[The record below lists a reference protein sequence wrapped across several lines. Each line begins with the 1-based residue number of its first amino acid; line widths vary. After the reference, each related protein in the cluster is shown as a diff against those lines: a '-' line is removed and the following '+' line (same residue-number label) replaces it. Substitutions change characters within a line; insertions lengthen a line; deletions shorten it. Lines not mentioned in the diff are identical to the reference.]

1 VIAAKH
7 SALMEYD
14 HRVNIAWLAVVL
26 ALGFLDSEKDRAT
39 NQRSNKKGALARP
52 LFTGKGAKSL
62 SHKDLTKSVAYFRT
76 SSMSNVG
83 EDKDTLKR
91 QRAAVYA
98 FAKAGKRSLREVAVE
113 LEAAGHVTS
122 AGTRYGAAAVARMI
136 R

>member
-1 VIAAKH
+1 
-7 SALMEYD
+7 
-14 HRVNIAWLAVVL
+14 
-26 ALGFLDSEKDRAT
+26 
-39 NQRSNKKGALARP
+39 
-52 LFTGKGAKSL
+52 
-62 SHKDLTKSVAYFRT
+62 
-76 SSMSNVG
+76 MSNVG